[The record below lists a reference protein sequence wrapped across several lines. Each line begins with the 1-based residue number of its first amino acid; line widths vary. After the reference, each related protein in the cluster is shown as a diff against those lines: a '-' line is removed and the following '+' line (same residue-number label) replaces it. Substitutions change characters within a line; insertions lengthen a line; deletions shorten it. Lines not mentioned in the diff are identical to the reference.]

1 MEYEVVIGLEVHTEL
16 ATKTKIFCSCSTQ
29 FGGGA
34 NTHICPGCAG
44 MPGTLPVVNKKVIE
58 FGIAAALVTNS
69 KINQY
74 TTFDKKN
81 YFYPDLACSYQIT
94 QLFHPICVDGSVEI
108 ETSQGKK
115 TIGLK
120 QIHMEEDAGKL
131 KHDPFTDSSLV
142 DYNRSSMPL
151 LEIVSKPDFRS
162 AEEVVAY
169 LEKLRSMLKAIGV
182 SDCKMQEGSM
192 RADINLSVRPLGST
206 KLGVRAEMKNMNSL
220 KSITRAIEYETA
232 RHIDLIESG
241 NAHKLKQETRRWD
254 DEKGKTYAMRSKEN
268 AQDYRYFPNPDLPPI
283 VISDEWIERVRQS
296 LPELPE
302 AKFARYTEELGL
314 SEGDSRLLTGSKV
327 LSDLCDH
334 CIQAGI
340 APQTAANWITGEVMN
355 LAKNDGKLADDLVLR
370 KESLA
375 KLIGLVEKNVI
386 NRNTAKKVLAEVY
399 HKDVD
404 PEEYVKANGLAM
416 VSDKGAIKQMVKD
429 VLAANEKV
437 VADYKSG
444 KTQAR
449 GFLFGQIMKQAK
461 GKADTKLI
469 NELLNE
475 QLG

>member
-1 MEYEVVIGLEVHTEL
+1 
-16 ATKTKIFCSCSTQ
+16 
-29 FGGGA
+29 
-34 NTHICPGCAG
+34 
-44 MPGTLPVVNKKVIE
+44 
-58 FGIAAALVTNS
+58 
-69 KINQY
+69 
-74 TTFDKKN
+74 
-81 YFYPDLACSYQIT
+81 
-94 QLFHPICVDGSVEI
+94 
-108 ETSQGKK
+108 
-115 TIGLK
+115 
-120 QIHMEEDAGKL
+120 
-131 KHDPFTDSSLV
+131 
-142 DYNRSSMPL
+142 
-151 LEIVSKPDFRS
+151 
-162 AEEVVAY
+162 
-169 LEKLRSMLKAIGV
+169 
-182 SDCKMQEGSM
+182 M

-283 VISDEWIERVRQS
+283 VISDEWIERVRES

-302 AKFARYTEELGL
+302 AKFARYTGELGL

-334 CIQAGI
+334 CIEAGI

-355 LAKNDGKLADDLVLR
+355 LAKNDGKPADDLVLR

-404 PEEYVKANGLAM
+404 PEEYVKDNGLAM
-416 VSDKGAIKQMVKD
+416 VSDKGAIEQMVKD

-469 NELLNE
+469 NEILNE